1 MTGKIFRSTFLV
13 VAVVLLCSLTLVM
26 GVFFHHFAALQET
39 QLRDELRLAAAGTE
53 QNGIAFLQHAASDG
67 VRLTWVS
74 PDGTV
79 LFDSHTSGAPLENHA
94 NREEIAEA
102 LETGSG
108 SSVRYSETLMK
119 KNLYEATRLEDGSVL
134 RICISQA
141 SAAAFVLNML
151 QPVFAVLLI
160 AIALSAIL
168 AHRIA
173 GSIVKPLNH
182 LDLENPMKN
191 DAYRE
196 LTPLLAQINHLHTQV
211 SSQVQALRQK
221 ADEFEQ
227 ITVSMK
233 EGLILLNDHGI
244 ILTINP
250 IAKALFETDAQCIGQ
265 PFLTIDQSPAMH
277 KALQTALEEGSSILH
292 QSRNGREYQFELS
305 RTRSGR
311 NITGIVILAIDTTET
326 TNAEHNRREFTANVS
341 HELKTPLQS
350 IIGSAE
356 LLENGLVPA
365 SEVPRFVGHIRTE
378 ASRMVTLVE
387 DILRLSQ
394 LDEGVDIPREDV
406 ELLSLTSE
414 VADSLRDA
422 ARVKDVTITVG
433 GKVSIVKGS
442 RRLLYELIYNLC
454 DNGIKYNVPEGKVDI
469 RIIEKDGCPVLS
481 VSDTG
486 IGIPPEHHSRIFERF
501 YRVDKSHS
509 KRSGGT
515 GLGLSIVKHAA
526 AFHNAVLELQS
537 TPGAGTTI
545 TVTF

>member
-13 VAVVLLCSLTLVM
+13 AAVVLLCSLTLVA
-26 GVFFHHFAALQET
+26 GVFLHHFAALQET
-39 QLRDELRLAAAGTE
+39 QLRNELRLAATGTE
-53 QNGIAFLQHAASDG
+53 QNGIVFLQNAASDD
-67 VRLTWVS
+67 VRLTWVA

-79 LFDSHTSGAPLENHA
+79 LFDSYATAAPIENHA
-94 NREEIAEA
+94 NREEITEA

-119 KNLYEATRLEDGSVL
+119 KNLYEAIRLNDGSVL

-151 QPVFAVLLI
+151 QPILVVTLI

-168 AHRIA
+168 ARRMA
-173 GSIVKPLNH
+173 ESIVKPLNN
-182 LDLENPMKN
+182 LDLENPMEN
-191 DAYRE
+191 NAYRE
-196 LTPLLAQINHLHTQV
+196 LTPLLEQINHLHTQV
-211 SSQVQALRQK
+211 SSQVQTLQQK

-233 EGLILLNDHGI
+233 EGLVLLNDSGI

-250 IAKALFETDAQCIGQ
+250 TAKALYEADAQCIGQ
-265 PFLTIDQSPAMH
+265 PFLTVDRSPAMK
-277 KALQTALEEGSSILH
+277 KALQTALAEGSSILH

-311 NITGIVILAIDTTET
+311 SITGVVILAIDITET
-326 TNAEHNRREFTANVS
+326 THAEHNRREFTANVS

-356 LLENGLVPA
+356 LLENNLVPA
-365 SEVPRFVGHIRTE
+365 SAIPRFVGHIRTE

-406 ELLSLTSE
+406 ELLRLASE
-414 VADSLRDA
+414 VADSLQDA
-422 ARVKDVTITVG
+422 ARSKEVTITVG

-442 RRLLYELIYNLC
+442 RRLLYEIIYNLC
-454 DNGIKYNVPEGKVDI
+454 DNGIKYNIPGGRVDI
-469 RIIEKDGCPVLS
+469 RIIEKDGNTVLS

-486 IGIPPEHHSRIFERF
+486 IGIPAEHHSRIFERF

-515 GLGLSIVKHAA
+515 GLGLSIVKHAV
-526 AFHNAVLELQS
+526 AFHNAALELQS
-537 TPGAGTTI
+537 VPGTGTTI